1 MERFFTGRELVN
13 TSSRLERNAA
23 IVMQYMF
30 AIGRSLM
37 SVDLQT
43 YSDYSRA
50 HRNSRPP
57 KHPTGGGEVIN
68 EKELVLCTDA

>member
-1 MERFFTGRELVN
+1 MLTRPEIMTTMTECGALWH
-13 TSSRLERNAA
+13 

-57 KHPTGGGEVIN
+57 KHPTGGGRSY
-68 EKELVLCTDA
+68 